1 MPDSDHNYD
10 EDRDATADANG
21 DDEVKGFEHDELSP
35 GARSHLLYND
45 KVFDNVF

>member
-1 MPDSDHNYD
+1 MP
-10 EDRDATADANG
+10 NG
-21 DDEVKGFEHDELSP
+21 IRMMMRMGMKLRMPIMIKWIEHDELSP

>member
-1 MPDSDHNYD
+1 MPDCDYNYD
-10 EDRDATADANG
+10 DDDADG
-21 DDEVKGFEHDELSP
+21 DDEVKWIEHDELSP